1 MVIKNKTLK
10 NLYYTLILFFD
21 SFGCFAQLYVK
32 PNNHKVTYQGRVA
45 IHTDST
51 SIYWPGTSISINFK
65 GTSIKAQLKSTKE
78 DAYFYAIIDDSVNL
92 KIEVLKNQPAQYYT
106 LASNLISKSH
116 TVTLFKLSNSTS
128 ANQFYGFQINDKA
141 NVLPPNKILK
151 RKIEFYGNSIT
162 AGHGVDTPAGLTD
175 SGEPKYFNNYHTYA
189 AITAR
194 YFNAQYVNTSR
205 SGIGVTVSWFP
216 EIMPEIYDRIDPFN
230 ASSKWDFKKYQPDII
245 VVNLFQNDSWLVNNT
260 NHPQFKSRFGTQK
273 PSEEFMIEAYK
284 DLIKN
289 IRNKNSKASIVCAL
303 GNMDATKEG
312 SKWPEYIASAIKKLN
327 DPKIYQVVF
336 PYKNTPGHPKRSEQ
350 ETMAKQLISFI
361 EANVRW

>member
-1 MVIKNKTLK
+1 MKTIFKIILGVFFSL
-10 NLYYTLILFFD
+10 NAFSQTLI
-21 SFGCFAQLYVK
+21 K
-32 PNNHKVTYQGRVA
+32 PNNKAISYQGRVSMNA
-45 IHTDST
+45 DST

-65 GTSIKAQLKSTKE
+65 GTSIKARLKSTKE
-78 DAYFYAIIDDSVNL
+78 DAYFYVIIDDSVNL

-106 LASNLISKSH
+106 LASNLSSKSH

-128 ANQFYGFQINDKA
+128 ANQFYGFQLNDKA
-141 NVLPPNKILK
+141 NVLSPNKLPK
-151 RKIEFYGNSIT
+151 HKIEFYGNSIT
-162 AGHGVDTPAGLTD
+162 AGHGVDTPTDLSD
-175 SGEPKYFNNYHTYA
+175 SGEPKYFNNYYTYA

-216 EIMPEIYDRIDPFN
+216 EIMSEVYNRIDPLDAN
-230 ASSKWDFKKYQPDII
+230 SKWNFKKYKPDVI
-245 VVNLFQNDSWLVNNT
+245 VVNLFQNDSWLVNNP

-273 PSEEFMIEAYK
+273 PSEEFMVEAYQ
-284 DLIKN
+284 DLINRIRHKN
-289 IRNKNSKASIVCAL
+289 PKANIICTL

-312 SKWPEYIASAIKKLN
+312 SKWPEYIASAIKKLK
-327 DPKIYQVVF
+327 DVKIYQVVF

-361 EANVRW
+361 ESNVRW